1 MSLKYL
7 KGIGW
12 QTFEPYIDESYD
24 NETDDDKRMQMV
36 INELKRLNSFTDEE
50 WRQWRRGIAP
60 VIDANARRIRRE
72 HSGELTTSQWK
83 TLF

>member
-1 MSLKYL
+1 
-7 KGIGW
+7 
-12 QTFEPYIDESYD
+12 
-24 NETDDDKRMQMV
+24 MQLIV
-36 INELKRLNSFTDEE
+36 KEVKRLNSFTDEE

-72 HSGELTTSQWK
+72 HSGELPTSQWK